1 MPLNV
6 KFIQYV
12 KKAGRYSD
20 GRNGLYLQ
28 VKNSGLK
35 SWVFRYSFDGR
46 RREMGLGHINKYL
59 LTEARN
65 KAQELSFKVKYDK
78 TYDPIA
84 EREQEKQKQQLALK
98 AKIITFQICMNEFIT
113 FKKAE
118 WTNEKHAQ
126 QWTNTLTTYAVP
138 FIGEL
143 DIKDIETSH
152 IKELLQPIWATK
164 TETATRVRNRIEQI
178 INYAIALDY
187 RKGDNPARWRGHLDK
202 MLPKPSKIT
211 KVKHHPALAY
221 KEIHNFYNQLREIQS
236 ISAYALEFLI
246 LTASRTGSII
256 KAQWSEIDFEN
267 KLWTVPMEH
276 MKTKKKHEVPLNKRA
291 MELLKLLY
299 DKRTNDFIFVGQSK
313 GGGLSNAAMDKLLQK
328 TT

>member
-1 MPLNV
+1 MSLNV
-6 KFIQYV
+6 KFIQSV
-12 KKAGRYSD
+12 KKSGRYSD
-20 GRNGLYLQ
+20 QRNGLYVQ
-28 VKNSGLK
+28 VKKSGLK
-35 SWVFRYSFDGR
+35 SWMFRYSFNGR
-46 RREMGLGHINKYL
+46 RREMGLGHIDRYSL
-59 LTEARN
+59 AEARI
-65 KAQELSFKVKYDK
+65 KAQELSNKVKEDI
-78 TYDPIA
+78 TFNPIA
-84 EREQEKQKQQLALK
+84 EREQERQKQQLALN

-113 FKKAE
+113 LKKAE
-118 WTNEKHAQ
+118 WTNVKHAQ
-126 QWTNTLTTYAVP
+126 QWTNTLTTYAIP

-152 IKELLQPIWATK
+152 IKELLHPIWATK

-178 INYAIALDY
+178 INYAIAIDY

-221 KEIHNFYNQLREIQS
+221 KEIHTFFNQLRKKQTT
-236 ISAYALEFLI
+236 SAYALEFLI

-276 MKTKKKHEVPLNKRA
+276 MKMKKTHEVPLNKRA

-299 DKRTNDFIFVGQSK
+299 DKRKNDFIFAGQSK
-313 GGGLSNAAMDKLLQK
+313 GGGLSNAA
-328 TT
+328 